1 MSVRRVST
9 IVIAE
14 VSGDRPLGYLAE
26 PHNGGP
32 GGAAVLTDTSI
43 DLRYNVNIS

>member
-1 MSVRRVST
+1 MPVRKVST

-14 VSGDRPLGYLAE
+14 VSADRPFGYLAE

-32 GGAAVLTDTSI
+32 GGAAA
-43 DLRYNVNIS
+43 LRYVH